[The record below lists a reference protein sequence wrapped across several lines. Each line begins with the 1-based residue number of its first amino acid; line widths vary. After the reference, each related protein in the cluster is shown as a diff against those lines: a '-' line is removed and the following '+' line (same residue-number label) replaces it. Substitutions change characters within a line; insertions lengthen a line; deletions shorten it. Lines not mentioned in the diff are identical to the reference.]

1 MHELEQL
8 TLRLVT
14 KTLHLSILRPPSS
27 PTSHISC
34 STLHAA
40 VLVSSTDLT
49 ISSTVRKA
57 RFFLH
62 LRLTVLLDE
71 NDEDDVAKDERL
83 ERLASFQQAMIA
95 HAIKFPS
102 VQKIVYS
109 TCSIHAAENERVVR
123 AALEAAGNEWM
134 LAPRSQVLPTW
145 PRRGLQEELG
155 SVGTF

>member
-1 MHELEQL
+1 
-8 TLRLVT
+8 
-14 KTLHLSILRPPSS
+14 
-27 PTSHISC
+27 
-34 STLHAA
+34 
-40 VLVSSTDLT
+40 
-49 ISSTVRKA
+49 
-57 RFFLH
+57 
-62 LRLTVLLDE
+62 VLLDE